1 LHVSS
6 SDLWR
11 VLVVEDDEVIAAVHC
26 RFVAQ
31 QPGFRLVGRAGTAS
45 EAEQL
50 IATTQPDLVL
60 LDLEL
65 PGPSGLALLRRMRL
79 AKRTVEVIVITA
91 HARSDV
97 VRACMQLGAV
107 DYLVKPF
114 WPDRLADALHG
125 FAARM
130 DSLRGAAP
138 MDQQAIDR
146 IRTGADAGSAV
157 ASPNIRRDRL
167 HQVRHALEGGAPM
180 TAEEVA
186 QATGI
191 ARVTARRYL
200 EHLVSQG
207 QCTVDAVADGP
218 GRPRKA
224 YQLWLD
230 GPVGARGGIS

>member
-1 LHVSS
+1 MEARS

-11 VLVVEDDEVIAAVHC
+11 VVVVEDDNTVAGVHC

-31 QPGFRLVGRAGTAS
+31 HAGFKVVGRAETAA

-50 IATTQPDLVL
+50 IATAQPDLVL

-65 PGPSGLALLRRMRL
+65 PGPSGLALLRQLRT
-79 AKRTVEVIVITA
+79 AKLGVEVIVITA
-91 HARSDV
+91 HARAEI
-97 VRACMQLGAV
+97 VRRSMQLGAL

-114 WPDRLADALHG
+114 WPERLAEALDS
-125 FAARM
+125 FAERM
-130 DSLRGAAP
+130 QGLRDGQA

-146 IRTGADAGSAV
+146 LRGGAAPAAGPA
-157 ASPNIRRDRL
+157 NIRRDRL
-167 HQVRHALEGGAPM
+167 GVVRETLQGAAPM
-180 TAEEVA
+180 TADDVA
-186 QATGI
+186 QATGM

-200 EHLVSQG
+200 EHMVSLG
-207 QCTVDAVADGP
+207 QCTVDAVSAGP

-230 GPVGARGGIS
+230 RPVGEEGRRA

>member
-1 LHVSS
+1 VSS

-11 VLVVEDDEVIAAVHC
+11 VLVVEDDQVVAGVHC

-31 QPGFRLVGRAGTAS
+31 QSGFRVVGRAETAG

-65 PGPSGLALLRRMRL
+65 PGPSGLALLRHLRV
-79 AKRTVEVIVITA
+79 AKRPIEVIVITA

-97 VRACMQLGAV
+97 VRACMQLGAL

-114 WPDRLADALHG
+114 WPERLVEALGG
-125 FAARM
+125 FASRM
-130 DSLRGAAP
+130 DSLRDAAP

-146 IRTGADAGSAV
+146 IRAGADAGHGLTA
-157 ASPNIRRDRL
+157 PNIRRDRL
-167 HQVRHALEGGAPM
+167 HQVRDALEGAAPM
-180 TAEEVA
+180 TADEVA
-186 QATGI
+186 QATGM

-200 EHLVSQG
+200 EHLVSLG
-207 QCTVDAVADGP
+207 QCTVDAVSAGP

-230 GPVGARGGIS
+230 GPVGAHGRLP